1 MPLQNDN
8 LHKILPLI
16 NPLNIKESILNVC
29 NAHPGTV
36 TFSTSFSKEDQ
47 AISHIIFTNNLPV
60 TVFTLD
66 TGRHFKETYSTWD
79 STLER
84 YQKEII
90 PYYPAPDLLQN
101 FIAEKGPNSFLDAVE
116 NRKQCCHIRKVLP
129 LQQALANKQIWIT
142 GIRAEHSTNRHDMPM
157 VEFDEANNIIKYHP
171 LLHWSTNDVAIFI
184 KENNVP
190 YNPLQ
195 DKGFVSIG
203 CQPCTRAIK
212 NGEDF
217 RAGRWWWEDS
227 NKKECGLHVHA

>member
-1 MPLQNDN
+1 MQNEN
-8 LHKILPLI
+8 LHNILPLI
-16 NPLNIKESILNVC
+16 TPLNIKDSILNVC
-29 NAHPGTV
+29 NAHPDRV
-36 TFSTSFSKEDQ
+36 IFSTSFSKEDQ

-66 TGRHFKETYSTWD
+66 TGRHFTETYSTWD

-84 YQKEII
+84 YKKEIT
-90 PYYPAPDLLQN
+90 PYYPSADLLQN
-101 FIAEKGPNSFLDAVE
+101 FITEKGPNSFFDAVE
-116 NRKQCCHIRKVLP
+116 NRKQCCYIRKVLP

-142 GIRAEHSTNRHDMPM
+142 GIRAEHSANRQDMPM

-171 LLHWSTNDVAIFI
+171 LLHWSTDDVAAFI

-212 NGEDF
+212 NSEDF
-217 RAGRWWWEDS
+217 RAGRWWWEES